1 MLQLIR
7 KYQYTLML
15 FVAVIVILAFSVWGG
30 YTGGANPQSA
40 SLLRVYGRDYQ
51 RDDFQRMTQT
61 RELAEML
68 GQFQFTSMLANLDPR
83 FVDPQQRNTLDF
95 VVNLLVLRE
104 EAPKLGIRVTPE
116 EVRDWVQSLPVFQTD
131 GQFDPAKAQQV
142 LRNLGAFG
150 MGQRDINQLAVD
162 VISLRRLTEL
172 IGGNISAAPELVDSW
187 YAVRSHMLRATVIQ
201 LPFESFED
209 KVEVDEEEIES
220 FYAANPARFQNPENR
235 ALRYTHLT
243 LPDDTDDLSTE
254 ERRSRRNQFSI
265 DVHNLAVKL
274 LENPERFDQIV
285 EEAGYEVKATERFAR
300 EQPPEGLEGE
310 EELLRESFRLLY
322 PEVTIGDPVR
332 SQDRGYYLY
341 KVVELKAPEPRDLDE
356 VRDEV
361 AELVHQ
367 RKVRETAQDAAV
379 DLRDRLIEGLE
390 EGRDWSDLVADLEF
404 EILETGYFGLG
415 QPPAE
420 VPTQLGARLAES
432 APYLP
437 LHGVS
442 QPLPTDDGFVL
453 AHVTYKELWQR
464 PDSVQDRMW
473 ISDQLAFGES
483 RSVLN
488 AWFQQAKDR
497 ARPLPSEFVFGP
509 PPPEPED

>member
-30 YTGGANPQSA
+30 YTGGANPGSA
-40 SLLRVYGRDYQ
+40 SLMRVYGRDYQ
-51 RDDFQRMTQT
+51 RDDFQRLTQT

-68 GQFQFTSMLANLDPR
+68 GQFQFTTMLASLDPR

-95 VVNLLVLRE
+95 VVNLVVMRE
-104 EAPKLGIRVTPE
+104 EAPKLGIRVTAD
-116 EVRDWVQSLPVFQTD
+116 EVRDWVQSLAVFQTD

-162 VISLRRLTEL
+162 VITLRRLTDL
-172 IGGNISAAPELVDSW
+172 VGSNISAAPELVDSW
-187 YAVRSHMLRATVIQ
+187 YSVRSHMLRAQVIS
-201 LPFESFED
+201 LPFESFEA
-209 KVEVDEEEIES
+209 KVEVSDEDVES
-220 FYAANPARFQNPENR
+220 FFAANITRFQNPEHR
-235 ALRYTHLT
+235 ALIYAHLT
-243 LPDDTDDLSTE
+243 LPEETEDLSAE
-254 ERRSRRNQFSI
+254 ERRSQRNQFST
-265 DVHNLAVKL
+265 DVHNLALKL
-274 LENPERFDQIV
+274 LENPDHFEQIAG
-285 EEAGYEVKATERFAR
+285 EAGHDVVETGLFAR
-300 EQPPEGLEGE
+300 GQPPEALEGE
-310 EELLRESFRLLY
+310 DDLLREAFALLY

-332 SQDRGYYLY
+332 GADRGYYLF
-341 KVVELKAPEPRDLDE
+341 KVTDLRAPEPRELDE

-361 AELVHQ
+361 VEIVRQ
-367 RKVRETAQDAAV
+367 RMVREAAQDATA
-379 DLRDRLIEGLE
+379 DLRDRLNEGLA
-390 EGRDWSDLVADLEF
+390 EGREWSDLVADLDY

-420 VPTQLGARLAES
+420 VPSQLASSLAEN

-442 QPLPTDDGFVL
+442 LPLATEDGYAL

-483 RSVLN
+483 RSLLN

-497 ARPLPSEFVFGP
+497 ARPIPSEFVFGP
-509 PPPEPED
+509 PPPAPE